1 MPARGRPAVEDA
13 LAAGHIA
20 RMIRSRWL
28 RLVLAV
34 LALVAGHVS
43 LARSA
48 FGMTCARGDASGVV
62 APVADAA
69 ALASHAEAPPDAPAA
84 PAAPALLT
92 HCATSV
98 AALPLPADVPAAAL
112 VSRVSAPPAGPEG
125 RPASHAPAPPFHPPR
140 TI

>member
-1 MPARGRPAVEDA
+1 M
-13 LAAGHIA
+13 
-20 RMIRSRWL
+20 
-28 RLVLAV
+28 LAV

-62 APVADAA
+62 APVTDAA
-69 ALASHAEAPPDAPAA
+69 ALASHAEAPPDA

-98 AALPLPADVPAAAL
+98 AALPLPAGVPAAAL

-125 RPASHAPAPPFHPPR
+125 RPTSHAPAPPFHPPR

>member
-1 MPARGRPAVEDA
+1 MPARGRSAVEDA

-20 RMIRSRWL
+20 RMTRSRWP
-28 RLVLAV
+28 RLALAV

-48 FGMTCARGDASGVV
+48 FGMTCARGGASGVV
-62 APVADAA
+62 APVTDEA
-69 ALASHAEAPPDAPAA
+69 ALASHAEAPLDA

-92 HCATSV
+92 QCATSA
-98 AALPLPADVPAAAL
+98 AALPLPAAVPAATL
-112 VSRVSAPPAGPEG
+112 VWRVSAPPAGPEG
-125 RPASHAPAPPFHPPR
+125 RPTSHAPAPPFHPPR